1 MEQKRLNIA
10 EILKDYPKGTNLYS
24 PPFGKVTLDYIDL
37 TDKFPIVIKYND
49 GVNCVSFMK
58 DGRYVNMKDVECCLF
73 PSKGMRDW
81 EKMKWKR
88 GDVLYSEALG
98 CFTIFAGWANDEYT
112 MFDGRYI
119 YNSAM
124 WRDKSFYDTKLFDKA
139 NENDTK
145 DYFKKMEKTYGG
157 TLNRETLEI
166 EKDEYK
172 KPLEPECKF
181 KPFDKVLVRIS
192 DVDRWR
198 AAFFESESK
207 SSNFPYSVIGYNSA
221 YIQCIPYEG
230 NEHLLGTT
238 DNPTKQK

>member
-1 MEQKRLNIA
+1 MEQERLNIA
-10 EILKDYPKGTNLYS
+10 EILKDYPDGTKLYS
-24 PPFGKVTLDYIDL
+24 NTFGNVTLKQVDIMDN
-37 TDKFPIVIKYND
+37 FPIIIEWND
-49 GVNCVSFMK
+49 GHSCAALKN
-58 DGRYVNMKDVECCLF
+58 DGRYINVHDAECCLF

-88 GDVLYSEALG
+88 GDMLYSEALG

-166 EKDEYK
+166 EKDEDK
-172 KPLEPECKF
+172 KPKEPEHTF
-181 KPFDKVLVRIS
+181 KPFDKVLVRNNEE
-192 DVDRWR
+192 DEWR
-198 AAFFESESK
+198 AAFFEYEFT
-207 SSNFPYSVIGYNSA
+207 SSSYPYRVIGAPTDYR
-221 YIQCIPYEG
+221 QCIPYEG
-230 NEHLLGTT
+230 NEHLIETIHE
-238 DNPTKQK
+238 PTNK